1 VIEQSDYIGDPF
13 IFAIGLIELNNS
25 IGKLNRV
32 GIIRNEGWGLFGAQD
47 SSWQITHLTMANNN
61 RPNSANNSYVYVA
74 YGNNLFNIQNSLITN
89 SAGIDVRGSAVY
101 SGSCNLIDNNSNWPA
116 GIYHIGTAQLIDPA
130 AGDARQLAS
139 SPGVDMCVQ
148 DFFAWSNEVDIE
160 MQSAP
165 VNENTNPQGMPGDAG
180 GLFDV
185 GFDEVYDNIG
195 NDEFLL
201 TVQKEG
207 SGEGV
212 VVSNP
217 AGIACGIDCSEVF
230 FNGTIVT
237 LNASPITGNE
247 FVGWSNCPL
256 VNQAG
261 QCLTNVQSS
270 HTIRAVFQ
278 PDDLIFADGF
288 E

>member
-1 VIEQSDYIGDPF
+1 
-13 IFAIGLIELNNS
+13 
-25 IGKLNRV
+25 
-32 GIIRNEGWGLFGAQD
+32 
-47 SSWQITHLTMANNN
+47 MANNN